1 MFMKSLYDLYTG
13 KPGIVFTPYERCMNV
28 LTLYGGGELVDKENV
43 KITDDLIFGEIEDR
57 VTFYKIKVK
66 DLRQAYLILDDTMT
80 KDIGW
85 LFDEESRRIGSWS
98 I

>member
-1 MFMKSLYDLYTG
+1 MMKSLYDLYTG
-13 KPGIVFTPYERCMNV
+13 KTGFVFTPFKRCMNA

-57 VTFYKIKVK
+57 VEFYKIKVK